1 MCWNQDISLNTFIFG
16 CFALVFIYIANTY
29 TKYKSK
35 FFDNPFV
42 YLVFFLIVSMQLLE
56 YFIWKN
62 LKNISMNRFLS
73 KVGFCLI
80 VLQMFAFVLLVENA
94 YSQRVLLVLLVLFVV
109 TTKMYKIMYNPVIY
123 RTTVG
128 RNGHLSWDWLQFK
141 GKEKIILYIGLL
153 FYLIPSLLSKAV
165 NQSTIL
171 LASIFLGVAYLIS
184 KEDNTYGSVWC
195 WLINLLLL
203 KEVISILIVRPFYEY
218 NGLC

>member
-1 MCWNQDISLNTFIFG
+1 MCWNKDISLNTFIFG

-35 FFDNPFV
+35 SFDNPFV
-42 YLVFFLIVSMQLLE
+42 YLVFFLILSMQLFE

-62 LKNISMNRFLS
+62 LKNNSMNRFLS
-73 KVGFCLI
+73 KVGLFLI
-80 VLQMFAFVLLVENA
+80 VLQMFAFVLLA
-94 YSQRVLLVLLVLFVV
+94 DSYQRVLLVLLVLFIV
-109 TTKMYKIMYNPVIY
+109 TTKIYKLMYNPFIY
-123 RTTVG
+123 QTTVG
-128 RNGHLSWDWLQFK
+128 KNGHLSWDWLHFK
-141 GKEKIILYIGLL
+141 GYEKIILYIGLL
-153 FYLIPSLLSKAV
+153 FYLIPSLLSKVV

-171 LASIFLGVAYLIS
+171 LASIFLVFAYLIS

-203 KEVISILIVRPFYEY
+203 KEVIAILIVRPFYEY